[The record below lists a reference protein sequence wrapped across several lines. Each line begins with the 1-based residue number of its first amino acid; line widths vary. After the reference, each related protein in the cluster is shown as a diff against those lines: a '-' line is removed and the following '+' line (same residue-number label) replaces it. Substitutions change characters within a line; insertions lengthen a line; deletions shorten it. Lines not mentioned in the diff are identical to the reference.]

1 MQINTRK
8 KVTTIRVSYETLARL
23 KEARHADGLDNYSME
38 DYILFLLVERSRH
51 GVQVHL

>member
-8 KVTTIRVSYETLARL
+8 KVTTIRVSYDTLARL
-23 KEARHADGLDNYSME
+23 KEARHEDGLDNYSME

>member
-8 KVTTIRVSYETLARL
+8 KVTTIRVSYDTLARL
-23 KEARHADGLDNYSME
+23 KAARHADGLDNYSME